1 MLYYLFALI
10 GGPAA
15 TLQASVNAEAGKQ
28 LRSPYLA
35 AAINFCVSISL
46 LIPIILIVDR
56 NLYIPLSEI
65 AQKPIWIWGGG
76 VCGIIIIMMGI
87 LCVPV
92 LGSGLNMMLACTSQI
107 LAGLIIDH
115 FGMFGAS
122 QIAMTPVRFAGAAL
136 VMLGIIIPALKREK
150 SEGTSSHKKWIF
162 VILSLVNGT
171 AAAVQVAVNGS
182 LTNVIGAP
190 MKATLI
196 SMCVGLTSTLIVI
209 AALRIIKGRNA
220 IFDGRIKPD
229 RIRLNTV
236 VLIGGAFAIGI
247 VGGNAIAAPHLG
259 TGIVTIMNLTGMMI
273 TGLIL
278 DMIGFLGIEKKAAT
292 FIKIAGIVL
301 IIAVAA
307 LISF

>member
-35 AAINFCVSISL
+35 AAINFCVSISV

-56 NLYIPLSEI
+56 NLMIPFAEI
-65 AQKPIWIWGGG
+65 AQYPVWIWGGG
-76 VCGIIIIMMGI
+76 ICGIIIIMMGI
-87 LCVPV
+87 LCVPA

-115 FGMFGAS
+115 FGMFGTS
-122 QIAMTPVRFAGAAL
+122 QIAMTPARFGGAAL

-150 SEGTSSHKKWIF
+150 GEGGPGQNKWFFI
-162 VILSLVNGT
+162 ILALVNGT

-182 LTNVIGAP
+182 LTNVTGAP
-190 MKATLI
+190 MKATLV
-196 SMCVGLTSTLIVI
+196 SMCVGLTCALTVI
-209 AALRIIKGRNA
+209 AMMSAIKGKNA
-220 IFDGRIKPD
+220 IFEGKIKPE

-236 VLIGGAFAIGI
+236 ILIGGVFAVMI
-247 VGGNAIAAPHLG
+247 VGGNAVAAPRLG
-259 TGIVTIMNLTGMMI
+259 TGVVTIMNLTSMMI

-278 DMIGFLGIEKKAAT
+278 DMIGFLGIEKKPAT
-292 FIKIAGIVL
+292 FIKVFGIVL
-301 IIAVAA
+301 IITGAA